1 MPSTAHL
8 KFTTQIS
15 APPEAVFDLVADMP
29 NYGRWLPDSSA
40 FGGTVNVTPYP
51 VQLGTT
57 YLDPKPIEKP
67 GEVTE
72 FDRPRR
78 IAFHHTVMIRSP
90 IKLDVDAR
98 IRYTLAADQ
107 GGTAVVRELD
117 LGWELRG
124 PLKLLTPFLLVGFRK
139 ENLRTLACLK
149 RYAEA
154 QRKDVRPTGTA
165 GT

>member
-1 MPSTAHL
+1 LPSEAHL
-8 KFTTQIS
+8 TFTTRI
-15 APPEAVFDLVADMP
+15 AGPPEAVFDLVADMS

-51 VQLGTT
+51 VRLGTT
-57 YLDPKPIEKP
+57 YLDAGPIEKP

-78 IAFHHTVMIRSP
+78 IAFHHTVQIRSP

-98 IRYTLAADQ
+98 VRYTFEAGQ
-107 GGTAVVRELD
+107 GGTAVLRELD
-117 LGWELRG
+117 LIWDLRG
-124 PLKLLTPFLLVGFRK
+124 PLKLLTPVLLRGFRK

-149 RYAEA
+149 RYVESHRAEA
-154 QRKDVRPTGTA
+154 PSPKRSGT
-165 GT
+165 